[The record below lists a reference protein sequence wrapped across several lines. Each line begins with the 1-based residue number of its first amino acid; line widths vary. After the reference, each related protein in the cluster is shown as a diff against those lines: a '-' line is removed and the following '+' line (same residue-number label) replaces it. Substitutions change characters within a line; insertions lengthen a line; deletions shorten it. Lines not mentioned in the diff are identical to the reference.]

1 MTATDVHAAAA
12 QLGVVVRKDEVE
24 ILKFLLAAAHDTF
37 EEIMSLPDFVLPT
50 DLDELP
56 RRDVRPGNLDSELGA
71 VWSYRATISRADS
84 QQEEHPGDLLGGK
97 NIVVKDNICVAGIPQ
112 SQGSDAIASWIPDA
126 DATVVTRALQAG
138 ATIVGTATCEAL
150 SCATVNNTASAG
162 PIYNPFAKGYSAG
175 GSPSGV
181 ASLVAKLKPVADGID
196 GQLEVHMGIG
206 ADQGG
211 SIRVPAAFCGLV
223 GLKATHGLIP
233 YTGVTNCEAVLD
245 HVGPICRTVWD
256 TALLL
261 EAIAGVDSID
271 DRQIGA
277 SRYKELSFSSD
288 LLTWYSEAVAQHG
301 SQPLQGKKIAI
312 VQEAMNAAYM
322 KDEMKDEVYGV
333 SEQLQKLGAEIEVVS
348 ITWHSTGASLWMG
361 MCRYS
366 LLSGAL
372 GNPIGRR
379 CYYPLELLRNTLPW
393 DQEKWD
399 RLPPAMRNEF
409 INGVYEQTHY
419 PVLYAKCMNL
429 SLKRKF

>member
-1 MTATDVHAAAA
+1 
-12 QLGVVVRKDEVE
+12 
-24 ILKFLLAAAHDTF
+24 
-37 EEIMSLPDFVLPT
+37 
-50 DLDELP
+50 
-56 RRDVRPGNLDSELGA
+56 
-71 VWSYRATISRADS
+71 
-84 QQEEHPGDLLGGK
+84 
-97 NIVVKDNICVAGIPQ
+97 
-112 SQGSDAIASWIPDA
+112 
-126 DATVVTRALQAG
+126 
-138 ATIVGTATCEAL
+138 
-150 SCATVNNTASAG
+150 
-162 PIYNPFAKGYSAG
+162 
-175 GSPSGV
+175 
-181 ASLVAKLKPVADGID
+181 
-196 GQLEVHMGIG
+196 MGIG